1 MNGLL
6 YFVLLLALAIG
17 WWLGRHGLPTWSLSW
32 RRPRTKQ
39 YLKGLTYLI
48 NEQSDAAVDT
58 FLAQLDVTPKTLEMH
73 IAIGSMLRR
82 KGELDRAIR
91 VHQNILE
98 SQALSAKE
106 LSLAQLELARDFY
119 GAGILDRVETIL
131 LDMVQQGSRYQV
143 EAHQLLLKVYR
154 DLQQWQDALDCA
166 VTLRR
171 LMSSASD
178 IKELSEAMGHYC
190 CELALEAIEAKQLQ
204 RAEKHLDDAL
214 TYDPNCVRATILAAT
229 LATGNEGIV
238 SAKQRLFKIV
248 EQDISLFSEAINVL
262 ATMPVDDEALHI
274 IEQAHHQYPSLSAFK
289 YVLAATQARGS
300 EQAVQQFLQGE
311 VSARPS
317 ITALDCYL
325 AFQPVDKTNQEV
337 RGVVRQTLKSIMSR
351 RDRYACRYCGF
362 RGRQMHWLC
371 PKCKRWGEIR
381 QRYGL

>member
-6 YFVLLLALAIG
+6 YLVLLLALAIG
-17 WWLGRHGLPTWSLSW
+17 WWLGRYGLPSWSLSW
-32 RRPRTKQ
+32 RRPRTKE

-58 FLAQLDVTPKTLEMH
+58 FLAQLDVNPKTLEMH

-91 VHQNILE
+91 IHQNILE

-119 GAGILDRVETIL
+119 SAGILDRVETIL
-131 LDMVQQGSRYQV
+131 LDMVRHGSRYQI
-143 EAHQLLLKVYR
+143 EAHQLLLNVYR

-171 LMSSASD
+171 LMSSSSE
-178 IKELSEAMGHYC
+178 IKVLSEAMGHYC
-190 CELALEAIEAKQLQ
+190 CELALEAIEAQQPQ

-229 LATGNEGIV
+229 LATGNVDIDA
-238 SAKQRLFKIV
+238 AKQRLFKIV

-262 ATMPVDDEALHI
+262 ATMPVDEETLSVVKH
-274 IEQAHHQYPSLSAFK
+274 AHHQYPSLSAFK
-289 YVLAATQARGS
+289 YMLAATHARDG
-300 EQAVQQFLQGE
+300 EQAVQHFLQDE
-311 VSARPS
+311 VAARPS
-317 ITALDCYL
+317 ITALDGYL
-325 AFQPVDKTNQEV
+325 EFQPVGKTHQEV
-337 RGVVRQTLKSIMSR
+337 RGVVRQTLQRILSR
-351 RDRYACRYCGF
+351 RDRYVCRHCGF
-362 RGRQMHWLC
+362 RCHQMHWLC
-371 PKCKRWGEIR
+371 PKCKRWGDIR